1 MSILTCDNI
10 SYAIGVKEI
19 LSDVTFAVNQGAKV
33 GVIGVNGAGKTTL
46 FSLLRGV
53 LEPTSGA
60 VYLQKATEMDCLEQI
75 NDNKQFEKNI
85 YDTALEAF
93 DHLIVM
99 EEQLEA
105 LHRRIE
111 DGDESAMDKFAELNE
126 DYLRRGGN
134 EYRGKTSA
142 ILKKFGFAEKEFGE
156 SAQYLSGGQKTKL
169 LLARLLLREADII
182 LLDEPTNHLDIEAIE
197 WLEGFVRN
205 SKKTFLIVS
214 HDRFFLDRVTTD
226 TLEIEHGKCRMHS
239 GNYSAFRE
247 KKKQL
252 LEAQL
257 KHYEQQQK
265 EIKRIEAFIENQR
278 RWNREKNII
287 AAESREKALARMVKI
302 EKPKNAPKAVSFQI
316 ASSSSSAKEV
326 LSVRGLCKGYGGVKL
341 FDNLSFE
348 MHHGDR
354 LFVVGANG
362 SGKSTLLKILTGRET
377 ADAGVFEPG
386 YNQSIGYY
394 DQEQQL
400 LDGDNTVLD
409 EIWGV
414 YADKSMSQVRG
425 MLASFGFYGEDVFK
439 QVAVLSGGERARLS
453 IAKMISCGVS
463 LLILDEP
470 TNHLDISSKETLEEA
485 LRNYDGTVL
494 CVSHD
499 RYFIRALATDVLEI
513 DKQGY
518 EHGYTL
524 FHGDYDRFLEKQ
536 EKQTEAQTSAKPE
549 TAGKLSYEEA
559 KRQKNRRR
567 TAENR
572 YAAVEKEIGAVE
584 NQIAEKKQEQES
596 DKAASDYALLNR
608 LYEET
613 ERLEERLA
621 ILYEEYE
628 ALDRELNS

>member
-33 GVIGVNGAGKTTL
+33 GVIGVNGAGKSTL
-46 FSLLRGV
+46 FSLLRGA
-53 LEPTSGA
+53 LDPTSGA
-60 VYLQKATEMDCLEQI
+60 VYLQKDTSLDCLEQI
-75 NDNKQFEKNI
+75 NDNKQFERSI
-85 YDTALEAF
+85 YETALEAF
-93 DHLIVM
+93 DHLMLM
-99 EEQLEA
+99 EEQLDA

-111 DGDESAMDKFAELNE
+111 SGDESAMDRFTELNE
-126 DYLRRGGN
+126 SYLRKGGN
-134 EYRGKTSA
+134 EYRGKTAA
-142 ILKKFGFAEKEFGE
+142 ILKKFGFSEKEFGE
-156 SAQYLSGGQKTKL
+156 SAKYLSGGQKTKL
-169 LLARLLLREADII
+169 LLARLLLKEADII

-197 WLEGFVRN
+197 WLENFVRN

-247 KKKQL
+247 KKRQL
-252 LEAQL
+252 QEAQL

-302 EKPKNAPKAVSFQI
+302 EKPKNAPKSISFQI
-316 ASSSSSAKEV
+316 ASSTSSAKEV
-326 LSVRGLCKGYGGVKL
+326 LSVREISKGYGNVKL
-341 FDNLSFE
+341 FNSLSFE
-348 MHHGDR
+348 MRHGDR

-377 ADAGVFEPG
+377 ADGGVFEAG

-400 LDGDNTVLD
+400 LDSENTVLD

-470 TNHLDISSKETLEEA
+470 TNHLDIASKETLEEA

-513 DKQGY
+513 DKAGY
-518 EHGYTL
+518 AKGYTL
-524 FHGDYDRFLEKQ
+524 FHGDYDTFLEKR
-536 EKQTEAQTSAKPE
+536 EKLTEVQSSVKQE

-572 YAAVEKEIGAVE
+572 YAAVEKEIGEVE
-584 NQIAEKKQEQES
+584 NLIAEKIKEQES
-596 DKAASDYALLNR
+596 DKAASDYALLNK

-613 ERLEERLA
+613 QQLEERLA
-621 ILYEEYE
+621 ALYEEYE
-628 ALDRELNS
+628 ALDEELNS